1 MREDLGVDEVITP
14 IAIEIRI
21 EPIEPLVDPRA
32 FRLERFS
39 DGTKITIDAGF

>member
-1 MREDLGVDEVITP
+1 MADLVSGDT
-14 IAIEIRI
+14 
-21 EPIEPLVDPRA
+21 PLVDPHA